1 MAETLTLILSLIT
14 ALGLGG
20 IAGAVVQYLV
30 ERRKQ
35 VQSQHFD
42 FKQRRY
48 GSIIITM
55 IARIGPRED
64 LPKLTAV
71 RPDLRTMED
80 VARELDV
87 ELLNAFLFAGDPVI
101 ERLAEFIQSPSRRT
115 LLGVADAMRRDLYGH
130 SNNLTAGTIKG
141 ICGLGPI
148 GTRDVVQVPAVIQR
162 QNVEPPTTAD
172 PARPFVSG
180 SV

>member
-1 MAETLTLILSLIT
+1 M
-14 ALGLGG
+14 
-20 IAGAVVQYLV
+20 V

-71 RPDLRTMED
+71 RPDLRTMDD

-87 ELLNAFLFAGDPVI
+87 ELLNAFLFAADSVI
-101 ERLAEFIQSPSRRT
+101 ERLAEFVQTPSRRT
-115 LLGVADAMRRDLYGH
+115 LLAVADAMRHDLYGS
-130 SNNLTAGTIKG
+130 SNNLGAGTIES
-141 ICGLGPI
+141 ICGSGPI
-148 GTRDVVQVPAVIQR
+148 GNTPAVS
-162 QNVEPPTTAD
+162 
-172 PARPFVSG
+172 VSG
-180 SV
+180 SAKRQSA